1 MSFMSYQ
8 GAGHRRIGALRSLW
22 AFTLGAFL
30 AGCYRNVPVAQPAQ
44 VAAGAQVRIQLTLD
58 GTQQMTRQLG
68 PEVRSVLGKIE
79 SVRNDTIYLTLEE
92 SRTLNGQ
99 ILPSSGSRVGIP
111 RSAVSDMSERVRN
124 KRRSVL
130 AAAVAIASAIALI
143 IVASGA
149 IGGGGQDGT
158 TPPPPPPT

>member
-1 MSFMSYQ
+1 MSFLSYK
-8 GAGHRRIGALRSLW
+8 GAGHRNIGALRSLW

-44 VAAGAQVRIQLTLD
+44 LTAGSQVRIQFTLD
-58 GTQQMTRQLG
+58 GTQQLTRQLG
-68 PEVRSVLGKIE
+68 PEVRSVLGKVE

-99 ILPSSGSRVGIP
+99 ILPSSGSRVSIP
-111 RSAVSDMSERVRN
+111 RATIAEVSERVRN
-124 KRRSVL
+124 KRRSIL
-130 AAAVAIASAIALI
+130 AAALAIGGAIALI
-143 IVASGA
+143 VAASA
-149 IGGGGQDGT
+149 ALGGGGSEGT

>member
-1 MSFMSYQ
+1 MSFLSYQ

-30 AGCYRNVPVAQPAQ
+30 SGCFRNVPVAQPAQ
-44 VAAGAQVRIQLTLD
+44 LAAGSQVRIQLTLD
-58 GTQQMTRQLG
+58 GTQQLTRQLG
-68 PEVRSVLGKIE
+68 PEVRSVLGKVE
-79 SVRNDTIYLTLEE
+79 SVRNDTIYITLEE

-111 RSAVSDMSERVRN
+111 RSTVAEMSERVRN
-124 KRRSVL
+124 KRRSVV
-130 AAAVAIASAIALI
+130 AAIVAMGSAIALVI
-143 IVASGA
+143 LASGA

>member
-158 TPPPPPPT
+158 APPPPPPT

>member
-1 MSFMSYQ
+1 MSFLSYQ

-22 AFTLGAFL
+22 GFTLAAFL

-44 VAAGAQVRIQLTLD
+44 LAAGSQVRIQLTLD
-58 GTQQMTRQLG
+58 GTQQLTGQLG
-68 PEVRSVLGKIE
+68 PEVRSVLGKVE
-79 SVRNDTIYLTLEE
+79 SVRNDTVYITLEE

-111 RSAVSDMSERVRN
+111 RAAVAEISERVQN

-130 AAAVAIASAIALI
+130 AAAVAIASAIVLI
-143 IVASGA
+143 IVASAA

>member
-1 MSFMSYQ
+1 MNYLSYQ

-44 VAAGAQVRIQLTLD
+44 LAAGSQVRIQFTLD
-58 GTQQMTRQLG
+58 GTQQMARQLG

-99 ILPSSGSRVGIP
+99 ILPSSGSKVAIP
-111 RSAVSDMSERVRN
+111 RALVAEMNERVRN
-124 KRRSVL
+124 KRRSIL
-130 AAAVAIASAIALI
+130 AAALAIGSAIVLI
-143 IVASGA
+143 IVASAA